1 MAKEPRN
8 PDWELL
14 MEDINGVEEYGFV
27 LISAFPRGPNILT
40 RRIPWL
46 ELQDECTHQNR
57 TY

>member
-46 ELQDECTHQNR
+46 EL
-57 TY
+57 